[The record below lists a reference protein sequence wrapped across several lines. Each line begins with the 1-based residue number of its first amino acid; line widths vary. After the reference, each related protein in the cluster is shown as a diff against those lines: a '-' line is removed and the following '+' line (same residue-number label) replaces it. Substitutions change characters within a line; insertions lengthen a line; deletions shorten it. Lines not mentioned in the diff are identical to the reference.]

1 MCTGG
6 FVCRSEGDATTQ
18 SVAIEYSS
26 TRIKKA
32 SLITQKQ
39 NQQHIA
45 PTVSQQ
51 RNMPCQSSSDDQPEA
66 IYSSVQN
73 RRNFLDELPQSV
85 SSMGDNRQ
93 PILWSPMYQG
103 LPPRTTATITT
114 STHHRA
120 AYLISILDRALDI
133 YKTIDLDE
141 TNQSSDVEEPSD
153 TIL

>member
-51 RNMPCQSSSDDQPEA
+51 RNMPCQSSSDDQPET

-73 RRNFLDELPQSV
+73 RRNFLDELPQSG

-93 PILWSPMYQG
+93 PMYQG

-153 TIL
+153 TDPVT